1 MKHLLKAIAFV
12 LVFVFA
18 FFLVVYSV
26 PDQFEQAYQR
36 AIVRQYDY
44 YRTIKGHKIVFIGES
59 GLSFG
64 LNLDYM
70 EELSGLPC
78 AILGNHYGEG
88 LLFQLNM
95 AKSNLK
101 PGDTAVIVY
110 TNYTMPP
117 GEAELLLSGIGKRI
131 DLYRFFPK
139 ELMGKIIFGFPSYFR
154 KNLDYWRKW
163 GYHPLSPYFLPS
175 YDERGNMILPREEC
189 LLPEDY
195 TQEAGDHFGWAD
207 FWVQKRDIEPDFVN
221 SLNKF
226 VYWCRRRDVKVLF
239 TIPCYYEKAIPDGY
253 DEMIMEEFDNALRV
267 ALDGELIS
275 HSRDYIF
282 PREYMYDTAAHCNT
296 IGANH
301 RTELLYRDLSPYMA
315 TKE

>member
-1 MKHLLKAIAFV
+1 MKLVQRTIVFV
-12 LVFVFA
+12 LLFIFVFL
-18 FFLVVYSV
+18 LVIYSV
-26 PDQFEQAYQR
+26 PDQFGQAYQR
-36 AIVRQYDY
+36 AIVRQYDHF
-44 YRTIKGHKIVFIGES
+44 RTIQGRKIVFIGES

-70 EELSGLPC
+70 EDLTGLPC

-95 AKSNLK
+95 AKSRLRA
-101 PGDTAVIVY
+101 GDFAVVVY

-139 ELMGKIIFGFPSYFR
+139 ELIGKVVFGFPSYFR
-154 KNLDYWRKW
+154 KNFDYWRKW
-163 GYHPLSPYFLPS
+163 GYHPLDPYSLRS

-207 FWVQKRDIEPDFVN
+207 FWVQKRDIELDFVKR
-221 SLNKF
+221 LNRF
-226 VYWCRRRDVKVLF
+226 VSWCQGRNITVLF

-253 DEMIMEEFDNALRV
+253 DETIIEEYDDALREV
-267 ALDGELIS
+267 LDGELIS
-275 HSRDYIF
+275 HSKDYIF
-282 PREYMYDTAAHCNT
+282 PWEYMYDTAAHCNT
-296 IGANH
+296 IGADH
-301 RTELLYRDLSPYMA
+301 RTELLYKDLCPYL
-315 TKE
+315 